1 MRQSGV
7 LAAAASHALDH
18 HIDRLAQDHALAQRL
33 AQGLVGIDGVSVRS
47 AQTNI
52 VFVDVADGRG
62 PALLA
67 HLEQHGVLATGLIG
81 LRFVTH
87 LNVDMAGIDHA
98 LACIRQFFSEQ
109 AGAQPPMSAARS
121 AVY

>member
-1 MRQSGV
+1 MRQTGI
-7 LAAAASHALDH
+7 LAAAASFALDNH
-18 HIDRLAQDHALAQRL
+18 LERLSQDHAMAQRL
-33 AQGLVGIDGVSVRS
+33 AKGLENIAGLQVRS

-52 VFVDVADGRG
+52 VFVDVADGKG

-67 HLEQHGVLATGLIG
+67 YLKAHGVLATGLIG

-87 LNVDMAGIDHA
+87 LDVDAPGIDHA
-98 LACIRQFFSEQ
+98 AACVRAFFDEAST
-109 AGAQPPMSAARS
+109 ASSASPLRAA